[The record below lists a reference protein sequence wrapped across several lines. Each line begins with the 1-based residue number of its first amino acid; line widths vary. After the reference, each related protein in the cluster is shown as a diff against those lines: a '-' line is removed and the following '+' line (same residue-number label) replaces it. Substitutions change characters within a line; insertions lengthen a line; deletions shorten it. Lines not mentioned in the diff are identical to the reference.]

1 MWIWKSSGKFCISQL
16 QRLFAHTRLTL
27 SFLSLR
33 VALLGNPQGNADEQ
47 TPIVLV
53 RHDVGRRDEI
63 LKGALDDEVARK
75 KRAKRG
81 VGFKQK

>member
-1 MWIWKSSGKFCISQL
+1 M
-16 QRLFAHTRLTL
+16 
-27 SFLSLR
+27 